1 MRVLATR
8 LSAVPSGKPMPTEEL
23 APGLHDVALVDRV
36 ADVKR
41 DGNAVADDG
50 DAADDLFDLADGV
63 GGCGRLRLR
72 VLPGRRRSGE
82 EIDDVGSKT
91 GAVRR
96 YQRRVFFAR
105 KISRDDVMAAVGP
118 GYDEIRAP
126 NAGTHRETTVP
137 RRAP

>member
-1 MRVLATR
+1 
-8 LSAVPSGKPMPTEEL
+8 MPTEEL
-23 APGLHDVALVDRV
+23 APVCDDVALVDRV
-36 ADVKR
+36 ADVER

-63 GGCGRLRLR
+63 GRCGRLRLR

-96 YQRRVFFAR
+96 YQRRDVFR
-105 KISRDDVMAAVGP
+105 SKNIP
-118 GYDEIRAP
+118 G
-126 NAGTHRETTVP
+126 
-137 RRAP
+137 